1 MGDLDEKQLQDRD
14 EEIKLVSGLDSSILL
29 KQGCSA
35 LSCCVFVTGKIG
47 PMSLES
53 RLDTSILKQRN
64 KRVKEVLP

>member
-14 EEIKLVSGLDSSILL
+14 EEIKLVSGLDSSIL

-47 PMSLES
+47 PMS
-53 RLDTSILKQRN
+53 
-64 KRVKEVLP
+64 

>member
-14 EEIKLVSGLDSSILL
+14 EEIKLVSVLDTSILE
-29 KQGCSA
+29 QRSSA

-47 PMSLES
+47 PTSLES

-64 KRVKEVLP
+64 KRVKS

>member
-1 MGDLDEKQLQDRD
+1 MMGDLNEKQLQDRD
-14 EEIKLVSGLDSSILL
+14 EEIKLVSGLDTSIL

-53 RLDTSILKQRN
+53 RLDTLILKQRN
-64 KRVKEVLP
+64 KRVKS

>member
-1 MGDLDEKQLQDRD
+1 MMGDLDEKQLQDRD
-14 EEIKLVSGLDSSILL
+14 EEIKLVSGLDTSIF

-53 RLDTSILKQRN
+53 RLDTSILNREI
-64 KRVKEVLP
+64 KE